1 MLTICDKPVYS
12 WVAKINENIVE
23 FRALFPLNIV
33 AFPKED
39 LNLHIFEPRYIQL
52 VNDALEGNQSF
63 GIPSYV
69 TNKIE
74 FGTDIL
80 ITKVAK
86 VYDDGR
92 MDIKTKA
99 GKIFRVLRFISPV
112 HGKLYSGG
120 KVEFIETDFSIDFT
134 LQKELINL
142 VNEMYDTL
150 HLDVSIEAHPD
161 ISVFDIAHQVGLSK
175 EQEYELL
182 KIKREDLRQAY
193 VINHLEKSIPL
204 LKEIER
210 SKEVIKMNGHFR
222 NYDPINF

>member
-1 MLTICDKPVYS
+1 M
-12 WVAKINENIVE
+12 E

-33 AFPKED
+33 AFPGED

-52 VNDALEGNQSF
+52 INDALEGNQSF

-69 TNKIE
+69 TNRIE
-74 FGTDIL
+74 FGTDVKIL
-80 ITKVAK
+80 EVSKI
-86 VYDDGR
+86 YDDGR

-120 KVEFIETDFSIDFT
+120 KIEFIETDFSIDQT
-134 LQKELINL
+134 LQKEIINL
-142 VNEMYDTL
+142 INEMYETL
-150 HLDVSIEAHPD
+150 HLDVSLEMQSD
-161 ISVFDIAHQVGLSK
+161 ISVFDIAHQIGLSK

-193 VINHLEKSIPL
+193 IINHLEKSIPL

-222 NYDPINF
+222 NYDPIDF